1 MNNSS
6 LIQHSLTGLTGQH
19 FGYSAAGI
27 DDLKAPE
34 YTLVTIAVDES
45 SSVSKFKDE
54 MIACIQEVVR
64 ACKFSPRSDYLLIRL
79 VAFNGSMR
87 EVHGFKQLIDC
98 DINDYIGAINPSG
111 STALFETARNVISAT
126 NDYGKQLAN
135 SDFEANA
142 IVFIITD
149 GDDNSSSGVSA
160 SDVGAALNQAM
171 RDESLESINTILVGV
186 GVGSYSGIGDYL
198 DNFKN
203 DAGLSQYVEIKDA
216 NDKTLAKLADFISK
230 SVSSQS
236 QSLGSGG
243 SSQPLAF

>member
-1 MNNSS
+1 MNSSS
-6 LIQHSLTGLTGQH
+6 LIQHSLTGQH
-19 FGYSAAGI
+19 YGYSAAEI
-27 DDLKAPE
+27 DDLGATE

-45 SSVSKFKDE
+45 SSVSGFKDE
-54 MIACIQEVVR
+54 MIACIQEVVK

-98 DINDYIGAINPSG
+98 DVNDYIGAINPCG
-111 STALFETARNVISAT
+111 STALFETARNAITAT
-126 NDYGKQLAN
+126 NDYGKQLAD

-149 GDDNSSSGVSA
+149 GDDNSSGSISA
-160 SDVGAALNQAM
+160 SDVGTALNAAM
-171 RDESLESINTILVGV
+171 RDEALESIMSILIGV
-186 GVGSYSGIGDYL
+186 GVGSYHGIGDYL

-236 QSLGSGG
+236 SSLGTGG
-243 SSQPLAF
+243 PSQTLTF

>member
-1 MNNSS
+1 MDSNT
-6 LIQHSLTGLTGQH
+6 LTQHSLTGQH
-19 FGYSAAGI
+19 FGYSAARI
-27 DDLKAPE
+27 DDLGATE

-45 SSVSKFKDE
+45 SSVGGFKDE
-54 MIACIQEVVR
+54 MIACIQAVVK

-98 DINDYIGAINPSG
+98 DVNDYLNAINPCG
-111 STALFETARNVISAT
+111 STALFETARNAITAT
-126 NDYGKQLAN
+126 NDYGKQLAD

-149 GDDNSSSGVSA
+149 GDDNSSGNISA
-160 SDVGAALNQAM
+160 SDVGTALNQAM
-171 RDESLESINTILVGV
+171 RDEALESIMSILIGV
-186 GVGSYSGIGDYL
+186 GVGSYQGIGDYL
-198 DNFKN
+198 DNFKT

-216 NDKTLAKLADFISK
+216 NDKTLAKLADFISQ

-236 QSLGSGG
+236 SSLGSGG
-243 SSQPLAF
+243 ASQPLTF